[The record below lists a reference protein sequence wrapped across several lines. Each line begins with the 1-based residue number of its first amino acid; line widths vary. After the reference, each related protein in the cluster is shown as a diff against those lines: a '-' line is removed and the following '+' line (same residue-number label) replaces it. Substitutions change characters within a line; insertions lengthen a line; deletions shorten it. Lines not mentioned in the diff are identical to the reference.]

1 MRFAQVILIG
11 CLSHSALMAQVEPPT
26 ENPVDPFLL
35 KARQTAVAFAE
46 RLPDFVCWQVTTRYR
61 RDLTD
66 GSWQQHDV
74 ISADVTYN
82 RKTGESYSNIEVN
95 GAPAGREML
104 ALSGSSSVGEFALDL
119 PNLFASAADDDFH
132 INEDVGLNGQPVRV
146 YAYEVDKS
154 ASRWNIKE
162 RAISATPGFA
172 GRIWIDKKLSR
183 VVQLEM
189 IADSLPPTFHA
200 DQITTTVN
208 FGPVD
213 LGDGNTYFLPTGSE
227 TTFCKRE
234 SGECDRNTTELR
246 NYRKFGAESA
256 IAFGEIPKEFGLSS
270 ATPMPSPVPPSPAA
284 RGKRVSAK
292 DPVFSFVGVVRK
304 PQSKSMILEL
314 DDTRFIFFTSG
325 GSAPIGLSPGDRAH
339 IEGDDFDSHGVVARS
354 FNIVAAAP
362 AGPPSH
368 IEPVAAP
375 AQPDPIVEQAR
386 ESAKTLVL
394 QLPNFLCNE
403 EVRRYRNWPKHKQWQ
418 FEDTLSAELLYSRKT
433 GEDYRNIRVN
443 GEPTKKQWLELG
455 GDVSTGEFG
464 SLLQGVLA
472 KRVAVFR
479 FEEDETLN
487 GTPARRY
494 SFRVPHGESDWTIMS
509 EYQFIVP
516 AYSGRIWFD
525 RDSNAILRVERHA
538 EDIPA
543 AFPISSVDTEVNFGS
558 VHLGPSETYVLPVHA
573 ETRACFREKQ
583 ECSRKTIDFR
593 DYKKF
598 TGESKII
605 F

>member
-1 MRFAQVILIG
+1 MRYAQVILIC
-11 CLSHSALMAQVEPPT
+11 CLSHAGLTAQVEPSA
-26 ENPVDPFLL
+26 ENPVDPFLI
-35 KARQTAVAFAE
+35 KARQSAVAFAE
-46 RLPDFVCWQVTTRYR
+46 KLPDFICRQVTTRYQR
-61 RDLTD
+61 NLTD
-66 GSWQQHDV
+66 GSWQQLDI
-74 ISADVTYN
+74 ISADVAYN
-82 RKTGESYSNIEVN
+82 RKTGESYSNIQVN
-95 GAPAGREML
+95 GAPVGNEML

-132 INEDVGLNGQPVRV
+132 INEDVSLNGQPARV
-146 YAYEVDKS
+146 YAYEVDQS

-162 RAISATPGFA
+162 RAIAVTPGYA

-183 VVQLEM
+183 VIRLEM
-189 IADSLPPTFHA
+189 IADSLPPTLHA
-200 DQITTTVN
+200 DQITTTID
-208 FGPVD
+208 FGLVD
-213 LGDGNTYFLPTGSE
+213 LGGGNTYFLPTGSE

-234 SGECDRNTTELR
+234 SGACNRNITELS
-246 NYRKFGAESA
+246 NYRKFAVESA

-270 ATPMPSPVPPSPAA
+270 APPAPAPAPPLAA
-284 RGKRVSAK
+284 RGKRVTPK
-292 DPVFSFVGVVRK
+292 LPVFSFVGVVRA
-304 PQSKSMILEL
+304 PQNKSMILEL
-314 DDTRFIFFTSG
+314 DDTRFILFTSG

-339 IEGDDFDSHGVVARS
+339 IEGDDFDSRGVLARS
-354 FNIVAAAP
+354 FNVVQTASAA
-362 AGPPSH
+362 PPSH
-368 IEPVAAP
+368 VEPVAPPAP
-375 AQPDPIVEQAR
+375 SDPTVEQAR

-443 GEPTKKQWLELG
+443 GEPTNKPWLELG
-455 GDVSTGEFG
+455 GDISTGEFG
-464 SLLQGVLA
+464 SLLQGVLS
-472 KRVAVFR
+472 KRASGFK
-479 FEEDETLN
+479 FEAEDTVN

-494 SFRVPHGESDWTIMS
+494 SFHATRAESDWTIMS

-516 AYSGRIWFD
+516 AYSGRLWFD
-525 RDSNAILRVERHA
+525 RDSNAVLRVERHA

-543 AFPISSVDTEVNFGS
+543 AFPLTSVDTEVNFGL

-598 TGESKII
+598 TGESTII